1 MKNIVVFASGTGTNF
16 INIYKKLKLGNI
28 NLLISNNANC
38 GAVVF
43 AKKNNINF
51 KIINKSRSEN
61 LEKDYENVLEK
72 YNPDL
77 ILLAGFL
84 KKIPKKIINLYK
96 NKIMNVHPS
105 LLPKYGGKGFFGIN
119 VHKSVIKSKDKIS
132 GATIHFVDDK
142 YDEGPIVLQ
151 KKIDVLKNDSAESLS
166 KKILQIE
173 YDLFLKA
180 VTLFCED
187 KIRILNKKV
196 IIDD

>member
-1 MKNIVVFASGTGTNF
+1 MV
-16 INIYKKLKLGNI
+16 
-28 NLLISNNANC
+28 
-38 GAVVF
+38 
-43 AKKNNINF
+43 
-51 KIINKSRSEN
+51 
-61 LEKDYENVLEK
+61 NV
-72 YNPDL
+72 
-77 ILLAGFL
+77 I
-84 KKIPKKIINLYK
+84 
-96 NKIMNVHPS
+96 
-105 LLPKYGGKGFFGIN
+105 
-119 VHKSVIKSKDKIS
+119 IKSKDKIS